1 MVKCKVP
8 YLSLKNVWYTYSN
21 GYEAVQDI
29 NLDFELGESVAIIG
43 QNGAGKTTTVKLM
56 NRLLLPT
63 KGEVL
68 VDGVSTKKATTAEI
82 SKKVGYVFQNPDDQ
96 IFQDTIYKEIA
107 YGPKNQK
114 LGDSVVKDRVAKAAE
129 ICGLTESLDEHPYN
143 LPYSKRKFITMAA
156 VIAMD
161 PHVII
166 LDEPT
171 AGQDRE
177 STERLGNIINYL
189 SDQNKTVITITHDME
204 FVVREFKRVI
214 VFADK
219 QKRKD
224 ASPMEIFWDEKLLEF
239 SDLKQ
244 PVICQ
249 LATILGYEGVL
260 TIEDLLEREKY
271 EKYNN

>member
-1 MVKCKVP
+1 MP
-8 YLSLKNVWYTYSN
+8 YLSLKNVCYTYAN

-56 NRLLLPT
+56 NRLLIPT
-63 KGEVL
+63 KGKVL
-68 VDGVSTKKATTAEI
+68 VDGISTKEATTAEI
-82 SKKVGYVFQNPDDQ
+82 SKMVGYVFQNPDDQ

-107 YGPKNQK
+107 YGPQNQK
-114 LGDSVVKDRVAKAAE
+114 LGGNVVKDRVEKAAG
-129 ICGLTESLDEHPYN
+129 ICGLTNSLSEHPYN
-143 LPYSKRKFITMAA
+143 LPYSKRKFITIAA
-156 VIAMD
+156 VIAMN
-161 PHVII
+161 PNVII

-177 STERLGNIINYL
+177 SNERLGNIIKFL
-189 SDQNKTVITITHDME
+189 SDHNKTVITITHDME

-214 VFADK
+214 VFANK
-219 QKRKD
+219 QKRRD
-224 ASPMEIFWDEKLLEF
+224 ASPMEIFWDEKLLGI

-249 LATILGYEGVL
+249 LATILGYEKVL
-260 TIEDLLEREKY
+260 TIEDLLEREKN
-271 EKYNN
+271 EKYYN